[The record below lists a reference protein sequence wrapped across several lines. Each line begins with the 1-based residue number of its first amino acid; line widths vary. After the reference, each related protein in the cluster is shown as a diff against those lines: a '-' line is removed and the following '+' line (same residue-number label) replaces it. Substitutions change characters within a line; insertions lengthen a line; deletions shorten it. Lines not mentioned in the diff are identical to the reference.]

1 MISCHPLSII
11 STTCS
16 IVANNIIAHNLH
28 RHKATSCNFN
38 SGGGGGGGGKGTRVN
53 FGTGLRVSILKPTP
67 IIYPAFEKKNQ
78 PNHILDFTES

>member
-38 SGGGGGGGGKGTRVN
+38 SGGGGGGGGGRGNSGK
-53 FGTGLRVSILKPTP
+53 FWYWSASQ
-67 IIYPAFEKKNQ
+67 YFETN
-78 PNHILDFTES
+78 PNHIPGL